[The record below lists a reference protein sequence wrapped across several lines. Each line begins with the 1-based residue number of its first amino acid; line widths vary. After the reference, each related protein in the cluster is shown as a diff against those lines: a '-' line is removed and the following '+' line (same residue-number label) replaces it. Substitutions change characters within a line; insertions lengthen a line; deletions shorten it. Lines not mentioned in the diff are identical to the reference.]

1 MDSEAT
7 DHITL
12 DSTLFTQLGSFST
25 PIVNLPTSSSTLITS
40 SSNIP
45 FNSNITLNNVLC
57 VSSFRL
63 NLMYVGKI
71 TNALRRAIFFP
82 NFCILQDLASRRMIG
97 SGKQKG
103 GLYYM
108 SSLQQTPISH
118 QVS

>member
-1 MDSEAT
+1 
-7 DHITL
+7 
-12 DSTLFTQLGSFST
+12 
-25 PIVNLPTSSSTLITS
+25 
-40 SSNIP
+40 
-45 FNSNITLNNVLC
+45 
-57 VSSFRL
+57 
-63 NLMYVGKI
+63 MYVGKI

-97 SGKQKG
+97 SGKQQG